1 MSYELPRILRVF
13 TTIHNEAD
21 GSLGGPLIIGL
32 ELSTG
37 ETPYL
42 FIDEPAFRS
51 MLTSLGY
58 GAIEKR
64 APVYLHAPANAPVCV
79 PEEAA
84 HFEAADPREVLRML
98 GLRPSGLP
106 YLINMLAE
114 KHFWTAAIPEA
125 MYRFTWLA
133 RFKLFE
139 PLSLLPSRKD
149 AAEINELVRQIHA
162 YIQQVRVWDAPADSH
177 WLREQVAEDKETVR
191 RSRERHRARQSAKSE
206 STPSASN

>member
-1 MSYELPRILRVF
+1 MSDQLPRILRFF

-42 FIDEPAFRS
+42 YIDEPAFRG

-58 GAIEKR
+58 GAVEER
-64 APVYLHAPANAPVCV
+64 TPAYLHAPANAAVCV

-84 HFEAADPREVLRML
+84 HFQAADPREVLRVL

-106 YLINMLAE
+106 YLIKMLAE
-114 KHFWTAAIPEA
+114 KHFWAAAIPDA

-139 PLSLLPSRKD
+139 PLFLLSPRKD
-149 AAEINELVRQIHA
+149 AAEINELVRALQA
-162 YIQQVRVWDAPADSH
+162 YIQEVRVWDAPADSH
-177 WLREQVAEDKETVR
+177 WLRQQVAADKETVR